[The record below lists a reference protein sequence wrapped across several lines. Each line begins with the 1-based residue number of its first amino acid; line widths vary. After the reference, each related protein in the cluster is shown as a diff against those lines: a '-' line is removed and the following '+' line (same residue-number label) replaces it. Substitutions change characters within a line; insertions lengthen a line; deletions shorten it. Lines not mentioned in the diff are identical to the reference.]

1 MSHTQDGSELL
12 TGPGAG
18 GLLRSAVGNSGGVL
32 HSWQLDH
39 VDHRPG
45 RSTKALYRTMVS
57 WPELDGPQAPAREEL
72 FGASAHIGEREKNL
86 YVAEQTLVM
95 TDGDINVR
103 VWRYPHDPWL
113 PMLPQVCYPDIVG
126 RTLHDLGVSL
136 GPDPS
141 APIAIDVV
149 SYRPGRRA
157 VLRASQGDTA
167 VYLKVMQPHRSGEI
181 VDRHQRLLAAGV
193 PVPEVI
199 AHHQGLVV
207 LRELPGRPLARAVID
222 EGVQACRAEDL
233 VALLDRL
240 PASMYPLP
248 LRPPWTDSVEFYAG
262 IVSSAVPSL
271 GPRLDSLVRAIREGL
286 AALEQRMDMRPHDV
300 VHGDFYEA
308 QVFVQDGRVV
318 GLLDIDTVGP
328 GRRADDLACLLAH
341 LSVLADYGNAGRID
355 RAMQERVED
364 AIRTWHAALE
374 DRVDPTELALR
385 SAGVVLSLATG
396 PHRQQE
402 AAWEAATEAIVRV
415 AEEWVAHARRAERA
429 RHERQAATQNIAAL
443 NGASQNGVGQNGPVT
458 GTPPVQDI
466 PPTQGPTGVRAV
478 PAMGAPTGQ
487 HSAPTGQHA
496 IPAGYRAPS
505 RPSIA
510 PQPGSSAPVQQSA
523 PPQRSAPSQAGPLHS
538 APPQSAHQ
546 QHAPQ
551 QGAPQQPAPQQP
563 APQQPAPQPSAPQ
576 HSAPQHPAPP
586 QSAGPYSA
594 PPQSQSA
601 QPPQAIP
608 PQQSLPQPPV
618 ASQQPQ
624 AMQAPLQQQA
634 PPQPAQ
640 ASQDL
645 PATSESSWSPGD
657 DSPTQERRISSI
669 QPH

>member
-1 MSHTQDGSELL
+1 MSRTQDGSELL

-72 FGASAHIGEREKNL
+72 FGASAYIGEREKHL

-113 PMLPQVCYPDIVG
+113 PMLPLVCYPDIVG
-126 RTLHDLGVSL
+126 RTLHDLGVAI

-157 VLRASQGDTA
+157 VLRASQGESA
-167 VYLKVMQPHRSGEI
+167 VYLKVMQPHRSEEI
-181 VDRHQRLLAAGV
+181 VDRHHRLLAAGV
-193 PVPEVI
+193 PVPAVI
-199 AHHQGLVV
+199 AHHNGLVV
-207 LRELPGRPLARAVID
+207 LEELPGRPLARAVID
-222 EGVQACRAEDL
+222 EGVDSCRAEDL

-248 LRPPWTDSVEFYAG
+248 MRPPWTDSVEFYAG
-262 IVSSAVPSL
+262 IVSSSVPSL
-271 GPRLDSLVRAIREGL
+271 GPRLDALVRAIRDGL

-308 QVFVQDGRVV
+308 QVFVEHGRVV

-355 RAMQERVED
+355 RAMQERVET
-364 AIRTWHAALE
+364 AIATWSAPFRE
-374 DRVDPTELALR
+374 RVDPTELALR

-415 AEEWVAHARRAERA
+415 AESWVDEARAAESRRLTIA
-429 RHERQAATQNIAAL
+429 RSAPPP
-443 NGASQNGVGQNGPVT
+443 ASAPGPSAV
-458 GTPPVQDI
+458 PPA
-466 PPTQGPTGVRAV
+466 PGPTG
-478 PAMGAPTGQ
+478 GHGTSSEPTGTRPAP
-487 HSAPTGQHA
+487 SSPPTGA
-496 IPAGYRAPS
+496 RPATTSGSAGPRPDPSQGPHTAPL
-505 RPSIA
+505 P
-510 PQPGSSAPVQQSA
+510 PSA
-523 PPQRSAPSQAGPLHS
+523 PPRAASR
-538 APPQSAHQ
+538 
-546 QHAPQ
+546 
-551 QGAPQQPAPQQP
+551 
-563 APQQPAPQPSAPQ
+563 
-576 HSAPQHPAPP
+576 
-586 QSAGPYSA
+586 
-594 PPQSQSA
+594 
-601 QPPQAIP
+601 PPQAAAGP
-608 PQQSLPQPPV
+608 PSTAGRAPGVQPR
-618 ASQQPQ
+618 
-624 AMQAPLQQQA
+624 
-634 PPQPAQ
+634 
-640 ASQDL
+640 DD
-645 PATSESSWSPGD
+645 GD
-657 DSPTQERRISSI
+657 DSPTQERRIGSI
-669 QPH
+669 LPR

>member
-45 RSTKALYRTMVS
+45 RSTKALYRTQVS

-126 RTLHDLGVSL
+126 RTLHDLGVAL
-136 GPDPS
+136 GPDP
-141 APIAIDVV
+141 AEPIAIDVV

-157 VLRASQGDTA
+157 VLRASQGPAA

-181 VDRHQRLLAAGV
+181 VERHQRLLAAGV

-207 LRELPGRPLARAVID
+207 LAELPGRPLARAVID
-222 EGVQACRAEDL
+222 EGVASCRAEDL

-262 IVSSAVPSL
+262 IVASAVPSL
-271 GPRLDSLVRAIREGL
+271 GPRLDALVREIREGL
-286 AALEQRMDMRPHDV
+286 TSLEQRIDMRPHDV

-308 QVFVQDGRVV
+308 QVFVREGKVV

-355 RAMQERVED
+355 RGMQERVED
-364 AIRTWHAALE
+364 AIHTWRTTFE
-374 DRVDPTELALR
+374 ERVDPVELALR

-415 AEEWVAHARRAERA
+415 AEEWVQAARHAERLRLERAASA
-429 RHERQAATQNIAAL
+429 RQ
-443 NGASQNGVGQNGPVT
+443 SGPAQ
-458 GTPPVQDI
+458 PV
-466 PPTQGPTGVRAV
+466 
-478 PAMGAPTGQ
+478 
-487 HSAPTGQHA
+487 
-496 IPAGYRAPS
+496 
-505 RPSIA
+505 
-510 PQPGSSAPVQQSA
+510 
-523 PPQRSAPSQAGPLHS
+523 
-538 APPQSAHQ
+538 
-546 QHAPQ
+546 
-551 QGAPQQPAPQQP
+551 PQQPAPQQV
-563 APQQPAPQPSAPQ
+563 APQQVAPQQ
-576 HSAPQHPAPP
+576 VAPP
-586 QSAGPYSA
+586 QAA
-594 PPQSQSA
+594 PPPSV
-601 QPPQAIP
+601 PPRAAPSRPAPDQA
-608 PQQSLPQPPV
+608 
-618 ASQQPQ
+618 
-624 AMQAPLQQQA
+624 A
-634 PPQPAQ
+634 PPLGTAQ
-640 ASQDL
+640 
-645 PATSESSWSPGD
+645 D

-669 QPH
+669 PPR

>member
-126 RTLHDLGVSL
+126 RTLRDLGASL
-136 GPDPS
+136 GADPS
-141 APIAIDVV
+141 VPIAIDVV

-157 VLRASQGDTA
+157 VLRASQGDRA
-167 VYLKVMQPHRSGEI
+167 YFLKVMQPHRSGEI
-181 VDRHQRLLAAGV
+181 VDRHHRLLAAGV

-199 AHHQGLVV
+199 AHHNGLVV
-207 LRELPGRPLARAVID
+207 LAELPGRPLARAVID
-222 EGVQACRAEDL
+222 EGVGACRAEDL
-233 VALLDRL
+233 VALVDRL
-240 PASMYPLP
+240 PASMYTLP

-262 IVSSAVPSL
+262 IVSSSVPSL
-271 GPRLDSLVRAIREGL
+271 GPRLDALVRAIREGL
-286 AALEQRMDMRPHDV
+286 TALEQRMDMRPHDV

-308 QVFVQDGRVV
+308 QVFVENGKVV

-355 RAMQERVED
+355 RAMQERVEE
-364 AIRTWHAALE
+364 AIRTWHEVFAE
-374 DRVDPTELALR
+374 RVDPTEVALR

-415 AEEWVAHARRAERA
+415 AEEWVTEARRAEQRRRDAAAADGA
-429 RHERQAATQNIAAL
+429 RTAPSPQPEPQPQQ
-443 NGASQNGVGQNGPVT
+443 S
-458 GTPPVQDI
+458 I
-466 PPTQGPTGVRAV
+466 PPIHGPTGVRQALAPGSV
-478 PAMGAPTGQ
+478 PTGQ
-487 HSAPTGQHA
+487 QPVPQQVQHLVQQQARPRPSVAPQQNASASAQQSAPAHSGPPQSA
-496 IPAGYRAPS
+496 
-505 RPSIA
+505 A
-510 PQPGSSAPVQQSA
+510 PQPVPHHGASQNPSAPWQQSA
-523 PPQRSAPSQAGPLHS
+523 PP
-538 APPQSAHQ
+538 
-546 QHAPQ
+546 
-551 QGAPQQPAPQQP
+551 
-563 APQQPAPQPSAPQ
+563 
-576 HSAPQHPAPP
+576 
-586 QSAGPYSA
+586 PYSA
-594 PPQSQSA
+594 PPEHTGPPPPRSA
-601 QPPQAIP
+601 PSPRN
-608 PQQSLPQPPV
+608 
-618 ASQQPQ
+618 
-624 AMQAPLQQQA
+624 
-634 PPQPAQ
+634 
-640 ASQDL
+640 L
-645 PATSESSWSPGD
+645 PATEPLPPLDPSRGQQDPAPGRQDPAPGQQNPARGQQDDGDD
-657 DSPTQERRISSI
+657 DSPTQERRIDSI
-669 QPH
+669 LPR

>member
-86 YVAEQTLVM
+86 HVAEQTLVM

-113 PMLPQVCYPDIVG
+113 PMLPHVCYPDIVG
-126 RTLHDLGVSL
+126 RTLHALGVPI
-136 GPDPS
+136 GTDPS
-141 APIAIDVV
+141 VPIAIDVV

-157 VLRASQGDTA
+157 VLRASQGDRA
-167 VYLKVMQPHRSGEI
+167 VFLKVMQPHRSGEI
-181 VDRHQRLLAAGV
+181 VDRHHRLLAAGV

-199 AHHQGLVV
+199 AHHDGLVV
-207 LRELPGRPLARAVID
+207 LAELPGRPLARAVID
-222 EGVQACRAEDL
+222 EGVDSCRAEDL

-240 PASMYPLP
+240 PASMYSLP
-248 LRPPWTDSVEFYAG
+248 LRPPWTDSVDFYAG
-262 IVSSAVPSL
+262 IVSSSVPSL
-271 GPRLDSLVRAIREGL
+271 GPRLDALVRSIRDGL

-308 QVFVQDGRVV
+308 QVFVENGRVV

-355 RAMQERVED
+355 RAMQERVEE
-364 AIRTWHAALE
+364 AIHTWHGMFIE
-374 DRVDPTELALR
+374 RVDPTEVALR

-415 AEEWVAHARRAERA
+415 AEEWVEEARRAEARRTAAAQSAQPQQQRA
-429 RHERQAATQNIAAL
+429 PQQ
-443 NGASQNGVGQNGPVT
+443 GAS
-458 GTPPVQDI
+458 
-466 PPTQGPTGVRAV
+466 
-478 PAMGAPTGQ
+478 AP
-487 HSAPTGQHA
+487 HP
-496 IPAGYRAPS
+496 
-505 RPSIA
+505 
-510 PQPGSSAPVQQSA
+510 
-523 PPQRSAPSQAGPLHS
+523 HS
-538 APPQSAHQ
+538 APPQQQSGQPPYSAPAHRS
-546 QHAPQ
+546 APPQ
-551 QGAPQQPAPQQP
+551 QSAPAQSGP
-563 APQQPAPQPSAPQ
+563 PQ
-576 HSAPQHPAPP
+576 HSAP
-586 QSAGPYSA
+586 
-594 PPQSQSA
+594 SQSA
-601 QPPQAIP
+601 QPPY
-608 PQQSLPQPPV
+608 S
-618 ASQQPQ
+618 
-624 AMQAPLQQQA
+624 A
-634 PPQPAQ
+634 PPAGQAGAPGPARP
-640 ASQDL
+640 AAAPDDAQDG
-645 PATSESSWSPGD
+645 ED
-657 DSPTQERRISSI
+657 DSPTQERRIETI
-669 QPH
+669 LPR

>member
-1 MSHTQDGSELL
+1 MTTEQSESPMSHTQDGSELL

-45 RSTKALYRTMVS
+45 RSTKALYRTQVS

-126 RTLHDLGVSL
+126 RTLADLGVSL

-141 APIAIDVV
+141 EPIAIDVV

-157 VLRASQGDTA
+157 VLRASQGRAA

-181 VDRHQRLLAAGV
+181 VERHQRLLAAGV
-193 PVPEVI
+193 PVPEVL

-207 LRELPGRPLARAVID
+207 LAELPGRPLARAVID
-222 EGVQACRAEDL
+222 EGVAACRAEDL

-271 GPRLDSLVRAIREGL
+271 GPRLDALVREIREGL
-286 AALEQRMDMRPHDV
+286 KSLEHRMDVRPHDV

-308 QVFVQDGRVV
+308 QVFVSDGKVV

-355 RAMQERVED
+355 RGMQERVED
-364 AIRTWHAALE
+364 AIRTWHATFE
-374 DRVDPTELALR
+374 ERVDPVELALR

-415 AEEWVAHARRAERA
+415 AEEWVAAARHAER
-429 RHERQAATQNIAAL
+429 RRLERAAAAHADGGRPHGAQA
-443 NGASQNGVGQNGPVT
+443 PVT
-458 GTPPVQDI
+458 GTRSAGPGSAGPRSAGPRSAGPGSSGTQPTGPQSSAPQYSGPQVSGPQPSGPQHSAPP
-466 PPTQGPTGVRAV
+466 PLGAPSAPTVGPTGVRAV
-478 PAMGAPTGQ
+478 QDSDLPAPGHRGIAPAAGPSAVSSDPSAAQRSAVSQSVPEQSAPVHSATV
-487 HSAPTGQHA
+487 HSAPA
-496 IPAGYRAPS
+496 
-505 RPSIA
+505 
-510 PQPGSSAPVQQSA
+510 QSA
-523 PPQRSAPSQAGPLHS
+523 PA
-538 APPQSAHQ
+538 
-546 QHAPQ
+546 
-551 QGAPQQPAPQQP
+551 
-563 APQQPAPQPSAPQ
+563 PSAPAQ
-576 HSAPQHPAPP
+576 SAPAPSAPAQSAPAP
-586 QSAGPYSA
+586 SA
-594 PPQSQSA
+594 PA
-601 QPPQAIP
+601 QT
-608 PQQSLPQPPV
+608 
-618 ASQQPQ
+618 
-624 AMQAPLQQQA
+624 APAQEA
-634 PPQPAQ
+634 PP
-640 ASQDL
+640 
-645 PATSESSWSPGD
+645 ED
-657 DSPTQERRISSI
+657 DAPTQERRITSI
-669 QPH
+669 RPH

>member
-1 MSHTQDGSELL
+1 MSRTQDGSELL
-12 TGPGAG
+12 TGSGAG

-113 PMLPQVCYPDIVG
+113 PMLPLVCYPDVVG

-136 GPDPS
+136 AAAPEDLS

-157 VLRASQGDTA
+157 VLRASQGERA
-167 VYLKVMQPHRSGEI
+167 VYLKVMQPHRSAEI
-181 VDRHQRLLAAGV
+181 VDRHERLLAAGV
-193 PVPEVI
+193 PVPAVI
-199 AHHQGLVV
+199 AHHNGLVV
-207 LRELPGRPLARAVID
+207 LEELPGRPLARAVID
-222 EGVQACRAEDL
+222 EGVEACSAEDL

-240 PASMYPLP
+240 PASMYTLP

-262 IVSSAVPSL
+262 IVSSSVPSL
-271 GPRLDSLVRAIREGL
+271 GPRLDALVRTIRDGL

-308 QVFVQDGRVV
+308 QVFVENGRVM

-355 RAMQERVED
+355 RVMQERVEE
-364 AIRTWHAALE
+364 AIRTWRTTFA
-374 DRVDPTELALR
+374 DRVDLTELALR
-385 SAGVVLSLATG
+385 TAGVVLSLATG

-415 AEEWVAHARRAERA
+415 AEEWVSRA
-429 RHERQAATQNIAAL
+429 RAAESERLAGQEPPPRAAASPSTSASASAPSGPAPY
-443 NGASQNGVGQNGPVT
+443 GATGPTTVPP
-458 GTPPVQDI
+458 GTPDTTGH
-466 PPTQGPTGVRAV
+466 PPTQPRSVAPARPT
-478 PAMGAPTGQ
+478 PA
-487 HSAPTGQHA
+487 
-496 IPAGYRAPS
+496 
-505 RPSIA
+505 
-510 PQPGSSAPVQQSA
+510 PG
-523 PPQRSAPSQAGPLHS
+523 
-538 APPQSAHQ
+538 
-546 QHAPQ
+546 
-551 QGAPQQPAPQQP
+551 QQPVAPAQP
-563 APQQPAPQPSAPQ
+563 AAEPPAPEPRHDDAPRQSPGPQPSE
-576 HSAPQHPAPP
+576 SPP
-586 QSAGPYSA
+586 ESPGST
-594 PPQSQSA
+594 
-601 QPPQAIP
+601 QP
-608 PQQSLPQPPV
+608 LPLAERPDR
-618 ASQQPQ
+618 SG
-624 AMQAPLQQQA
+624 
-634 PPQPAQ
+634 
-640 ASQDL
+640 S
-645 PATSESSWSPGD
+645 GD
-657 DSPTQERRISSI
+657 DSPTQERRIDSI
-669 QPH
+669 LPG

>member
-1 MSHTQDGSELL
+1 MTSLTRLKSPMSHTQDGSELL

-72 FGASAHIGEREKNL
+72 FGASAHIGEREKHL
-86 YVAEQTLVM
+86 YVADQTLVM

-126 RTLHDLGVSL
+126 RTLLDLGVPL
-136 GPDPS
+136 GADPS
-141 APIAIDVV
+141 APIAIDVI

-157 VLRASQGDTA
+157 VLRASQGERA
-167 VYLKVMQPHRSGEI
+167 VFLKVMQPHRSGEI
-181 VDRHQRLLAAGV
+181 VDRHHRLLAAGV

-199 AHHQGLVV
+199 AHHDGLVV
-207 LRELPGRPLARAVID
+207 LEELPGRPLARAVID
-222 EGVQACRAEDL
+222 EGVRSCRAEDL

-248 LRPPWTDSVEFYAG
+248 LRPPWTDSIEFYAG
-262 IVSSAVPSL
+262 IVSSSVPSL

-286 AALEQRMDMRPHDV
+286 AALEQRLDMRPHDV

-308 QVFVQDGRVV
+308 QVFVAEGKVV

-364 AIRTWHAALE
+364 AIRTWRETFAG
-374 DRVDPTELALR
+374 RVDPTELALR

-415 AEEWVAHARRAERA
+415 AEEWVDRARRAEV
-429 RHERQAATQNIAAL
+429 RHREAAAAQAT
-443 NGASQNGVGQNGPVT
+443 GQRPVA
-458 GTPPVQDI
+458 PV
-466 PPTQGPTGVRAV
+466 PTTHGPTGTRQV
-478 PAMGAPTGQ
+478 PTAP
-487 HSAPTGQHA
+487 SAPVGAGSAPQQQVP
-496 IPAGYRAPS
+496 PAPQQAPP

-510 PQPGSSAPVQQSA
+510 PQPGASAPVQHSAPAQQSA
-523 PPQRSAPSQAGPLHS
+523 PMEHTVPPTRS
-538 APPQSAHQ
+538 
-546 QHAPQ
+546 
-551 QGAPQQPAPQQP
+551 APQQPGPPTQQ
-563 APQQPAPQPSAPQ
+563 A
-576 HSAPQHPAPP
+576 APP
-586 QSAGPYSA
+586 TL
-594 PPQSQSA
+594 
-601 QPPQAIP
+601 QPPRYQD
-608 PQQSLPQPPV
+608 
-618 ASQQPQ
+618 
-624 AMQAPLQQQA
+624 
-634 PPQPAQ
+634 PARI
-640 ASQDL
+640 SPD
-645 PATSESSWSPGD
+645 PGD
-657 DSPTQERRISSI
+657 DSPTQERRIDSI
-669 QPH
+669 LPG

>member
-86 YVAEQTLVM
+86 HVAEQTLVM

-113 PMLPQVCYPDIVG
+113 PMLPHVCYPDIVG
-126 RTLHDLGVSL
+126 RTLHDLGVPI
-136 GPDPS
+136 GTDPS
-141 APIAIDVV
+141 VPIAIDVV

-157 VLRASQGDTA
+157 VLRASQGDRA
-167 VYLKVMQPHRSGEI
+167 VFLKVMQPHRSGEI
-181 VDRHQRLLAAGV
+181 VDRHHRLLAAGV

-199 AHHQGLVV
+199 AHHDGLVV
-207 LRELPGRPLARAVID
+207 LAELPGRPLARAVID
-222 EGVQACRAEDL
+222 EGVDSCRAEDL

-240 PASMYPLP
+240 PASMYSLP
-248 LRPPWTDSVEFYAG
+248 LRPPWTDSVDFYAG
-262 IVSSAVPSL
+262 IVSSSVPSL
-271 GPRLDSLVRAIREGL
+271 GPRLDALVRSIRDGL

-308 QVFVQDGRVV
+308 QVFVENGRVV

-355 RAMQERVED
+355 RAMQERVET
-364 AIRTWHAALE
+364 AIHSWHDTFVE
-374 DRVDPTELALR
+374 RVDPTELALR

-415 AEEWVAHARRAERA
+415 AEEWVAEARRSAA
-429 RHERQAATQNIAAL
+429 RRYEATAAREATGVRSPGAPAGGTTPTGQRPADAL
-443 NGASQNGVGQNGPVT
+443 
-458 GTPPVQDI
+458 
-466 PPTQGPTGVRAV
+466 PPTQGPTGVRQV
-478 PAMGAPTGQ
+478 PAQRTVPPVQRTGPGPSVAPAHDAPAPAQRSGPPRSSDAQ
-487 HSAPTGQHA
+487 RSGPWQQSAPAHHSAPTQQ
-496 IPAGYRAPS
+496 R
-505 RPSIA
+505 
-510 PQPGSSAPVQQSA
+510 APVQQQA
-523 PPQRSAPSQAGPLHS
+523 GVQRSAS
-538 APPQSAHQ
+538 APHEAPGPQHAPVSHATSAPQQAPAPQSA
-546 QHAPQ
+546 
-551 QGAPQQPAPQQP
+551 PA
-563 APQQPAPQPSAPQ
+563 
-576 HSAPQHPAPP
+576 
-586 QSAGPYSA
+586 PYSA
-594 PPQSQSA
+594 PPEHTAPPTQQSA
-601 QPPQAIP
+601 TQRPGQPGQT
-608 PQQSLPQPPV
+608 QQSGPQPPAAQHQGTQHE
-618 ASQQPQ
+618 ASDEPTPTTQP
-624 AMQAPLQQQA
+624 L
-634 PPQPAQ
+634 PPQGAPGA
-640 ASQDL
+640 ARPGDD
-645 PATSESSWSPGD
+645 GD
-657 DSPTQERRISSI
+657 DSPTQERRID
-669 QPH
+669 QVLPR

>member
-45 RSTKALYRTMVS
+45 RSTKALYRTQVS

-141 APIAIDVV
+141 EPIAIDVV

-157 VLRASQGDTA
+157 VLRASQGAAA

-181 VDRHQRLLAAGV
+181 VERHQRLLSAGV

-207 LRELPGRPLARAVID
+207 LAELPGRPLARAVID
-222 EGVQACRAEDL
+222 EGVDSCRAEDL

-240 PASMYPLP
+240 PASMYGLS

-262 IVSSAVPSL
+262 IVASAVPSL
-271 GPRLDSLVRAIREGL
+271 GPRLDALVREIREGL
-286 AALEQRMDMRPHDV
+286 AAIEQRIDMRPHDV

-355 RAMQERVED
+355 RGMQQRVED
-364 AIRTWHAALE
+364 AIRTWHE
-374 DRVDPTELALR
+374 TFQERVDPVELALR

-415 AEEWVAHARRAERA
+415 AEEWVAAARHAERQ
-429 RHERQAATQNIAAL
+429 RIDRAAAAQPAASAPAPQPDPAA
-443 NGASQNGVGQNGPVT
+443 GAQHAAQSH
-458 GTPPVQDI
+458 
-466 PPTQGPTGVRAV
+466 PTQGPTGVRQV
-478 PAMGAPTGQ
+478 PAQGV
-487 HSAPTGQHA
+487 HV
-496 IPAGYRAPS
+496 PS
-505 RPSIA
+505 GPGIA
-510 PQPGSSAPVQQSA
+510 PPSGSSAVHQSA
-523 PPQRSAPSQAGPLHS
+523 PPQRSAPSQS
-538 APPQSAHQ
+538 APHQSA
-546 QHAPQ
+546 QH
-551 QGAPQQPAPQQP
+551 
-563 APQQPAPQPSAPQ
+563 PSAPQ
-576 HSAPQHPAPP
+576 HSVPQYVAPP
-586 QSAGPYSA
+586 QQFAAPVHQTAPTQPVPPQAVPQQSA
-594 PPQSQSA
+594 PPRAPSQPS
-601 QPPQAIP
+601 
-608 PQQSLPQPPV
+608 
-618 ASQQPQ
+618 
-624 AMQAPLQQQA
+624 A
-634 PPQPAQ
+634 PPTDRPS
-640 ASQDL
+640 ASVDQH
-645 PATSESSWSPGD
+645 PED
-657 DSPTQERRISSI
+657 DSPTQERRISSS
-669 QPH
+669 PPR